1 MREVL
6 SMTENSAAP
15 KVICPYAVQFRF
27 VRIKRL
33 TVYAD
38 DDSVS
43 DRLQHTF
50 SGSVASDAGA
60 TSRDNADTF
69 GADGVALQLVSCTD
83 RIFADG
89 FGVP

>member
-1 MREVL
+1 MP
-6 SMTENSAAP
+6 TTIP
-15 KVICPYAVQFRF
+15 
-27 VRIKRL
+27 
-33 TVYAD
+33 
-38 DDSVS
+38 SVTGCNN
-43 DRLQHTF
+43 TF

-69 GADGVALQLVSCTD
+69 AADGVALQLVSCTD